1 MSVREVAPRPNRG
14 GSDADLRALRSR
26 WRTASLAAGWPFP
39 ADWTLPEVDA
49 VCAAVLDRGD
59 MVSALVRLGHR
70 RAEAGAS
77 LAETLQ
83 DLAALHAVLE
93 APDSRDGIVSADP
106 DAVPARL
113 LRVVAL
119 GWAEEMAGR
128 VTTAEATDGLTGLA
142 TPSYL
147 RTRLREI
154 YSEAAAAGE
163 RAEDRHVLA
172 MVAVDLSQ
180 ATGWSRVVAMVLVAD
195 VLRLVFNRG
204 ETLAVVG
211 PSIGAVLTPRDQ
223 RLPLRLA
230 TARWL
235 VEQRLAADPDL
246 DGAVPLRVWLEA
258 LPPTHQAACD
268 LIGHLGRG

>member
-1 MSVREVAPRPNRG
+1 MSVREVAPRPSRG
-14 GSDADLRALRSR
+14 EPDAGLRALRSR

-39 ADWTLPEVDA
+39 ADWALPEVDA
-49 VCAAVLDRGD
+49 VCRAVLDQD
-59 MVSALVRLGHR
+59 DVASALVRLGHR
-70 RAEAGAS
+70 RAETGAS

-93 APDSRDGIVSADP
+93 TEEGRDGFIAAEV

-128 VTTAEATDGLTGLA
+128 VTQAEATDGLTGLA
-142 TPSYL
+142 TASYL
-147 RTRLREI
+147 RTRLREA
-154 YSEAAAAGE
+154 YAESAAAGE
-163 RAEDRHVLA
+163 KAEDRYALA
-172 MVAVDLSQ
+172 VVAVDLSK

-204 ETLAVVG
+204 ETLAVAG
-211 PSIGAVLTPRDQ
+211 PSVGAVLLRRDH

-235 VEQRLAADPDL
+235 VSRRLAADPDL
-246 DGAVPLRVWLEA
+246 GGSAPLRVWVEA
-258 LPPTHQAACD
+258 LPATHQGACE
-268 LIGHLGRG
+268 LVNHLGRG